1 MIISER
7 NLKINQNKSK
17 LSEKEKK
24 MKKLFDK
31 ENDNDLL
38 LEINEVLDEL
48 SEKFNFDLE
57 KSDYI
62 DFYFDESDNS
72 IHIKLIDR
80 YLYRDMIIFQ
90 RNEMIYIDLIE
101 DYQRFNIFSINS
113 IILDEI
119 LENDDILLKFI
130 REYLEKIFIFDE
142 L

>member
-1 MIISER
+1 
-7 NLKINQNKSK
+7 
-17 LSEKEKK
+17 

-38 LEINEVLDEL
+38 LEINEILDEL